1 MSYGMI
7 FAIAVV
13 LLLGWLHSSRKE
25 AARQDV
31 DRRIVPAVL
40 DAALQQVQFA
50 PNGRI
55 TCFGNSGL
63 PLPQYDRMT
72 GGEHVRAKYRGYEV
86 ELCSIELDRD
96 VSYTDPNDPTVVN
109 APSYD
114 TIYAGLWGI
123 CRFGVPMPVSLTFT
137 PRGRL
142 GQLVRGAS
150 VQNSMD
156 GFEQQFKLTADDDT
170 ALKACLT
177 EENAGNCWLL
187 PGQRREAS
195 AGACTGTAPCI
206 LPWKTT
212 KDFSRAAAVTMCCGK
227 SSPGS

>member
-40 DAALQQVQFA
+40 DAALQQVQFT

-55 TCFGNSGL
+55 TCFGDSGL

-114 TIYAGLWGI
+114 TI
-123 CRFGVPMPVSLTFT
+123 
-137 PRGRL
+137 
-142 GQLVRGAS
+142 
-150 VQNSMD
+150 
-156 GFEQQFKLTADDDT
+156 
-170 ALKACLT
+170 
-177 EENAGNCWLL
+177 
-187 PGQRREAS
+187 
-195 AGACTGTAPCI
+195 
-206 LPWKTT
+206 
-212 KDFSRAAAVTMCCGK
+212 
-227 SSPGS
+227 